1 MPNNSG
7 GHFLPDLQ
15 YITLENGFLRGN
27 LAKKNRSK
35 RVLTLMPSHR

>member
-27 LAKKNRSK
+27 LTKKTDRN
-35 RVLTLMPSHR
+35 VFVDSHA

>member
-15 YITLENGFLRGN
+15 YITLENGFLGGN
-27 LAKKNRSK
+27 LTKKTDRN
-35 RVLTLMPSHR
+35 VFVDSHA